1 MYVGKNIMPTRA
13 GCLELP
19 LTPREIECIISWKE
33 DVFWP
38 DEARL
43 INKLR
48 RAMQSAEPLT
58 VSRVQLRIIWG
69 WAEEEM
75 GGHLGRP
82 VLTTE
87 LRAIVT
93 KLEPL
98 LH

>member
-1 MYVGKNIMPTRA
+1 MESA
-13 GCLELP
+13 G
-19 LTPREIECIISWKE
+19 
-33 DVFWP
+33 
-38 DEARL
+38 
-43 INKLR
+43 
-48 RAMQSAEPLT
+48 PLT

-87 LRAIVT
+87 LRSIVT